1 MISIILTIAGSGYSH
16 AWCSVC
22 RVMCVCAC
30 MCEGRGWSRID
41 VLVV

>member
-16 AWCSVC
+16 AWCLVC
-22 RVMCVCAC
+22 RVVCAC

-41 VLVV
+41 VIVV